1 MMSPRLSS
9 PSPSTSVT
17 EAVLVASRI
26 SVPNSMFSVGSSTV
40 FPSLS
45 IPSSLKSVTEAV
57 NEFAVTEAWFDNPPP
72 SIAS

>member
-1 MMSPRLSS
+1 M
-9 PSPSTSVT
+9 T

-57 NEFAVTEAWFDNPPP
+57 NEFAVTEA
-72 SIAS
+72 

>member
-1 MMSPRLSS
+1 MSPRLSS

-17 EAVLVASRI
+17 VAVLVASKL
-26 SVPNSMFSVGSSTV
+26 SVPNSTFSVGSSTV
-40 FPSLS
+40 FPSSS

-57 NEFAVTEAWFDNPPP
+57 KESAVTETWLDNPPP